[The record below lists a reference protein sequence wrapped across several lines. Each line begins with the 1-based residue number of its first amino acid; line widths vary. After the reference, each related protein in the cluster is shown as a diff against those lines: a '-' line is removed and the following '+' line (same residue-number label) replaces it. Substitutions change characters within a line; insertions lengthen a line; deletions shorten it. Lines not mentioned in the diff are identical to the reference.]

1 MAPIN
6 VLQICD
12 HLGWEGSRMHG
23 VKRLF
28 SWMIPRFDPKRFS
41 VSLLSLRKRDLS
53 EETLEQFGFPVH
65 YLEKSKFD
73 PTTLPALVRLL
84 KRLEIDVIQTH
95 GYGATTFGRAAA
107 LLLRMPNVLHEHANL
122 TDTPW
127 FQKIPDKLL
136 DPVTDLAIAVSD
148 STRQFCIRARKLS
161 PERVKLV
168 YLGAP
173 LDEFQP
179 WSSEREREARQKL
192 GLSEKG
198 TRVVGT
204 VTRLMESKGN
214 SFFVDAAALLSRERP
229 ELRFVFVGEGPLQP
243 DLEAQAARLGIKD
256 KVLFLGFQKDVAS
269 SFASFDVTVFPS
281 LWEGTPLT
289 VFESMAMAKPI
300 VSTDVDGLRDVL
312 RDGVNSVVVPPRDP
326 KALAGAIARVLDEP
340 SLASR
345 ISESARES
353 SRRFDIQTF
362 VDKMSRLYEVLVNRY
377 RDVGSGRPR
386 WDYERDFTFL
396 DDVPGKSGNDSAREN
411 APAGALTQ

>member
-1 MAPIN
+1 
-6 VLQICD
+6 
-12 HLGWEGSRMHG
+12 MHG

-28 SWMIPRFDPKRFS
+28 SWMIPRFDPNRFR

-53 EETLEQFGFPVH
+53 EETLEQFGFPVY

-73 PTTLPALVRLL
+73 PLTLPALVRLL
-84 KRLEIDVIQTH
+84 KRLEIGVIQTH
-95 GYGATTFGRAAA
+95 GYGATTFGRVAA

-127 FQKIPDKLL
+127 FQKIPDKFL

-148 STRQFCIRARKLS
+148 STRQFCIQARKLS
-161 PERVKLV
+161 PERVKVV

-179 WSSEREREARQKL
+179 WSSEREQEARRSF
-192 GLSEKG
+192 GLSQPG
-198 TRVVGT
+198 IRVVGT

-214 SFFVDAAALLSRERP
+214 SFFVDAAALLARERP

-243 DLEAQAARLGIKD
+243 ELEAQAARLGIED
-256 KVLFLGFQKDVAS
+256 KVIFLGFQKDVAAC
-269 SFASFDVTVFPS
+269 FASFDVAVFPS

-312 RDGVNSVVVPPRDP
+312 KHDVNSVVVPPRDP
-326 KALAGAIARVLDEP
+326 KALARAIAKVLDDP

-345 ISESARES
+345 ISENAQES

-362 VDKMSRLYEVLVNRY
+362 VDKMSRLYEILVNRY
-377 RDVGSGRPR
+377 RDVDSGRPR
-386 WDYERDFTFL
+386 WDYARDFEFM
-396 DDVPGKSGNDSAREN
+396 DDDLGKLGNGSAREN
-411 APAGALTQ
+411 APAGALTR

>member
-1 MAPIN
+1 
-6 VLQICD
+6 
-12 HLGWEGSRMHG
+12 MHG

-28 SWMIPRFDPKRFS
+28 SWMIPRFDTSRFR
-41 VSLLSLRKRDLS
+41 VSLLSLRRRDLS
-53 EETLEQFGFPVH
+53 EETLEQFGFPVY

-73 PTTLPALVRLL
+73 PTTLPAMVRLL

-127 FQKIPDKLL
+127 FQKIPDKLF
-136 DPVTDLAIAVSD
+136 DPVTDLAIAVSN
-148 STRQFCIRARKLS
+148 STRQFCIEARKLS
-161 PERVKLV
+161 PQRVKLV

-173 LDEFQP
+173 LDEFRPWGKERQP
-179 WSSEREREARQKL
+179 EARRSFGVP
-192 GLSEKG
+192 GLTEEG
-198 TRVVGT
+198 IRIVGT

-214 SFFVDAAALLSRERP
+214 SFFVDAAAVLARERP
-229 ELRFVFVGEGPLQP
+229 ELRFVLVGEGPLQP
-243 DLEAQAARLGIKD
+243 ELEAQAARLGIEE
-256 KVLFLGFQKDVAS
+256 KVFFLGFQKDVAAA
-269 SFASFDVTVFPS
+269 FASFDVTVYPS

-289 VFESMAMAKPI
+289 VFEAMAMAKPI

-312 RDGVNSVVVPPRDP
+312 VNEENSVVVPPRDP
-326 KALAGAIARVLDEP
+326 KALAAAIAKVLDEP

-345 ISESARES
+345 ISDNARES
-353 SRRFDIQTF
+353 SQRFDIQTF

-386 WDYERDFTFL
+386 WDYQRDFTFL
-396 DDVPGKSGNDSAREN
+396 DDDPGRSGNGSARKN
-411 APAGALTQ
+411 APAGALTR

>member
-28 SWMIPRFDPKRFS
+28 SWMIPRFDPNRFR

-53 EETLEQFGFPVH
+53 EETLEQFGFPVY

-73 PTTLPALVRLL
+73 PLTLPALVRLL
-84 KRLEIDVIQTH
+84 KRLEIDVIQAH

-148 STRQFCIRARKLS
+148 STRQFCIQARKLS

-179 WSSEREREARQKL
+179 WSREREQEARRNL

-198 TRVVGT
+198 IRVVGT

-214 SFFVDAAALLSRERP
+214 SFLVDAAALLSRERP

-243 DLEAQAARLGIKD
+243 ELEAQAARLGIED
-256 KVLFLGFQKDVAS
+256 KVIFLGFQKDVAAC
-269 SFASFDVTVFPS
+269 FASFDVAVFPS

-312 RDGVNSVVVPPRDP
+312 KHDVNSVVVPPRDP
-326 KALAGAIARVLDEP
+326 KALVGAIAKVLDDS

-345 ISESARES
+345 ISEGARES

-362 VDKMSRLYEVLVNRY
+362 VDKMSRLYEILVNRY
-377 RDVGSGRPR
+377 HELGSGRPR
-386 WDYERDFTFL
+386 WDYARDFTFL
-396 DDVPGKSGNDSAREN
+396 DNDPGKMGNGSAREN
-411 APAGALTQ
+411 APAGALTR

>member
-1 MAPIN
+1 
-6 VLQICD
+6 
-12 HLGWEGSRMHG
+12 
-23 VKRLF
+23 
-28 SWMIPRFDPKRFS
+28 MIPRFDTSRFR

-53 EETLEQFGFPVH
+53 EETLEQFGIPVY
-65 YLEKSKFD
+65 YLEKTKFD

-127 FQKIPDKLL
+127 FQKIPDKLF
-136 DPVTDLAIAVSD
+136 DPVTDLAIAVSE
-148 STRQFCIRARKLS
+148 STRRFCIEARKLS
-161 PERVKLV
+161 PHRVKLV

-173 LDEFQP
+173 LEEFQP
-179 WSSEREREARQKL
+179 WSSEKEKEARSAF
-192 GLSEKG
+192 GVTDPG
-198 TRVVGT
+198 VRVVGT
-204 VTRLMESKGN
+204 VTRLHESKGN
-214 SFFVDAAALLSRERP
+214 RYLVDAAALLARKRP

-243 DLEAQAARLGIKD
+243 DLETQAARLGIKD
-256 KVLFLGFQKDVAS
+256 KVIFLGFQKDVAA

-312 RDGVNSVVVPPRDP
+312 RNDVNSLVVPPRDP
-326 KALAGAIARVLDEP
+326 QALAAAITKVLDDT

-345 ISESARES
+345 LSRSARES
-353 SRRFDIQTF
+353 SRRFDIQAF

-377 RDVGSGRPR
+377 RDLGSGRPR
-386 WDYERDFTFL
+386 WDYDRDFAFL
-396 DDVPGKSGNDSAREN
+396 DDEPGKSGNGSARQN